1 MVRQTGVSSNSE
13 KVQAV
18 LSELEEWEAILKAE
32 PELIHKLREFEQ
44 AAKAEVNA
52 APRRSG
58 PKMRGPSL

>member
-1 MVRQTGVSSNSE
+1 VRQTGVSSNSE

-44 AAKAEVNA
+44 AAKAEANT